1 MNKKRITLIGTG
13 EMGHN
18 LVQTLSKMES
28 SVEKYGIMGRNQEKT
43 TKFKEKFGFTKVFT
57 SVEEIVE
64 DNQTDL
70 VYIATPHTLHL
81 EQTKYFLQN
90 NVSVICEKPI
100 TVNAK
105 QFLELMSVSKQY
117 QTTLVDASWIRYLP
131 FINQVKALAEKH
143 QLGKLKQINASIG
156 IQKQDEDRM
165 INPQLAGGALLD
177 VGLYPVTYVCAFN
190 QSEVKEIKA
199 LSTFTETGVDQ
210 SSVVLMKFED
220 EMLATIQCSIG
231 AILSDTQTFGYEQGK
246 IEVFGMPAMSLIKVY
261 EGNEEVLEVDIE
273 LDKDGYQYQIEEA
286 FEAIENNQIEPKSLS
301 HRQSLKVMRILDEIR
316 REIGLVYPFEK

>member
-43 TKFKEKFGFTKVFT
+43 IKFKEKFGFTKVFT

-81 EQTKYFLQN
+81 EQTKYFLQH
-90 NVSVICEKPI
+90 NVPVICEKPI

-156 IQKQDEDRM
+156 IQKQNEDRM

-231 AILSDTQTFGYEQGK
+231 AILNDTQTFGYEQGK
-246 IEVFGMPAMSLIKVY
+246 IEVFGMPEMSLIKVY
-261 EGNEEVLEVDIE
+261 EGNEEVLEIDIE